1 MILNEEQTMIRDTAR
16 RFAQEQLLPY
26 AADWDREAK
35 FPAEQIAAMGQL
47 GLLGVFVPP
56 EYDGVGSNHVA
67 YAAALEEI
75 AAGDASCAIVM
86 SGHNSVGCMPV
97 LQFGSEEQKERLLR
111 PMARGEMLSAFC
123 LTEPQGGSE
132 ASNQQTTARKSGDKY
147 ILNGTK
153 QFITSGS
160 SADIALIFAST
171 DPSAGSK
178 GISAFLVPTNSPGY
192 QVVRREDKMGQRASD
207 TCQIA
212 LEDVEVPDHMR
223 LGAEGQGYRIALGN
237 LEGGRI
243 GIGAQCLGI
252 ARAALEYAIQ
262 YAHERITFGKPIVEH
277 QAVGFRLAQMATS
290 LESARQLVLH
300 AAVLRDAGQPC
311 LKEASMAKLHASEVA
326 EKVCSDA
333 IQTLGG
339 YGYLK
344 DYPVER
350 LYRDARGAKIYEGT
364 NDIQCLVIAKHLG

>member
-1 MILNEEQTMIRDTAR
+1 
-16 RFAQEQLLPY
+16 
-26 AADWDREAK
+26 
-35 FPAEQIAAMGQL
+35 
-47 GLLGVFVPP
+47 
-56 EYDGVGSNHVA
+56 
-67 YAAALEEI
+67 
-75 AAGDASCAIVM
+75 
-86 SGHNSVGCMPV
+86 
-97 LQFGSEEQKERLLR
+97 
-111 PMARGEMLSAFC
+111 MARGEMLSAFC

-132 ASNQQTTARKSGDKY
+132 ASQQKTTARKSGDKY
-147 ILNGTK
+147 ILNGPK

-171 DPSAGSK
+171 DPAARSK
-178 GISAFLVPTNSPGY
+178 GISAFLVPTASPGY
-192 QVVRREDKMGQRASD
+192 QVVRKEDKMGQRASD

-212 LEDVEVPDHMR
+212 LEDVEVPVSMR

-262 YAHERITFGKPIVEH
+262 YAQERVTFGKPIFEH
-277 QAVGFRLAQMATS
+277 QAVGFRLAQMATA

-300 AAVLRDAGQPC
+300 AAALRDAGQPC
-311 LKEASMAKLHASEVA
+311 LKEASMAKMHASEVA

-339 YGYLK
+339 YG
-344 DYPVER
+344 
-350 LYRDARGAKIYEGT
+350 
-364 NDIQCLVIAKHLG
+364 